1 MNCQHCGEPILLSED
16 FCHSVHREC
25 AARMVIGS
33 VAHIERRCGCYVSG
47 SMEGD
52 PPEATRREAAR
63 AALNAWQR
71 QQQMN

>member
-1 MNCQHCGEPILLSED
+1 
-16 FCHSVHREC
+16 
-25 AARMVIGS
+25 MVIGS